1 MNSEAFFLPPLV
13 TLKPSRALVHAS
25 SSRAENRV
33 FISTSRYYEIMCFI
47 SCTSLMLILL
57 EHPQTLLIRLC
68 GFFFFLST
76 MGIIIIS
83 FWRLSLVSV
92 LCIIENNR

>member
-68 GFFFFLST
+68 GFFFFSKHHGDYNYKLLEVKPGFCF
-76 MGIIIIS
+76 MY
-83 FWRLSLVSV
+83 
-92 LCIIENNR
+92 NRK